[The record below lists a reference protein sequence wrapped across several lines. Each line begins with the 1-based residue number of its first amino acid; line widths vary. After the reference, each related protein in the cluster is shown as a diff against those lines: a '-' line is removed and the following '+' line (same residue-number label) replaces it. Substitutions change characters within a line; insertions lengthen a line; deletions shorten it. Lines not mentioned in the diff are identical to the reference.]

1 MDAYAIAAARL
12 KEYSKVRSMAEAIEF
27 KKNLDAKLSLRDK
40 REEAKLVFSNEGM
53 TTDFKRVEKAI
64 KSITETKKLI

>member
-12 KEYSKVRSMAEAIEF
+12 EEHNKVRSMAEAIKL